1 MASAVTEKVGRLAK
15 GRPET
20 AGNPLSGVVGVPLL
34 WRDDDSGDCS
44 QWRLKLREVRN
55 RPVSAFVH
63 EFPFGAT
70 TGEEP
75 SPSYRPRRGAYSAMS
90 PTSVLGAR
98 SGTI

>member
-1 MASAVTEKVGRLAK
+1 MSRQGGTYADPAAK
-15 GRPET
+15 LTSGP
-20 AGNPLSGVVGVPLL
+20 AYQWQHSLSEVINALL
-34 WRDDDSGDCS
+34 GSC
-44 QWRLKLREVRN
+44 VRIE
-55 RPVSAFVH
+55 FVH